1 MNKVFLSLGSNI
13 SPRKKNIKKS
23 IVMIEKSGSTFI
35 ESESSL
41 YETKPLYNHNQGY
54 FLNKIVLI
62 KTQFKPEELLKNIK
76 SIESLMGRNIENGH
90 NMPRTIDIDILTFE
104 SMKIALNNLVLP
116 HPRILERRFVLEPW
130 KEIAPEYIIPGEN
143 LSIKELYNKY
153 LGNRFK
159 NQKVEI
165 ISN

>member
-1 MNKVFLSLGSNI
+1 MNKAFLSLGSNI
-13 SPRKKNIKKS
+13 SPRKNNIKKS
-23 IVMIEKSGSTFI
+23 IIMIEESGNTFI
-35 ESESSL
+35 KSESSL

-54 FLNKIVLI
+54 FLNKIILI
-62 KTQFKPEELLKNIK
+62 KTQFNPEELLENIK
-76 SIESLMGRNIENGH
+76 SIELLMGRDIENGH

-165 ISN
+165 INN